1 MEQSSIALWVP
12 QVQGCIH
19 QEPEYGRAE
28 LTHEQRTTVS
38 LVAMLSEFEYHMER
52 LAQANPN
59 IEIKIFDDVQN
70 EKLVVVW
77 RSKNA
82 DHR

>member
-1 MEQSSIALWVP
+1 MEQSAIALWVP
-12 QVQGCIH
+12 QVQGRIH

-28 LTHEQRTTVS
+28 LTHEQRATVS
-38 LVAMLSEFEYHMER
+38 LATLSEFEYHVER
-52 LAQANPN
+52 LARANPD

-70 EKLVVVW
+70 KKLVIMW
-77 RSKNA
+77 RRSHA

>member
-1 MEQSSIALWVP
+1 MEQSAIALWVP
-12 QVQGCIH
+12 QVQGRIH

-38 LVAMLSEFEYHMER
+38 LATLSEFEYHMER
-52 LAQANPN
+52 LARANPD

-70 EKLVVVW
+70 QKLIIMW
-77 RSKNA
+77 RRKNA
-82 DHR
+82 GNR